1 MATNLPNRAQV
12 TYTYGNSQETAL
24 SNETNTTL
32 LDEFTMEVTKTAVA
46 SGIRSG
52 SNAAYILRIDNSGP
66 GTLYNPTITDDLGNS
81 AVNAD
86 SPLKYIEGS
95 AKFYVNGDPAAG
107 TASSS
112 ENQIVFSSGAALQ
125 PGDNLI
131 VVYAASVDETQAGT
145 ITNTITAQANSGSA
159 SGALITDTATATITL
174 TPYANISIFK
184 TADKASVVS
193 GDTLTYTFTLMN
205 TGAQAADSISFVD
218 ALPSEFT
225 VTSVSYTTNGTT
237 TPIDSTDYSI
247 TTPNTLTI
255 PDVGSSLVISV
266 PAATTEGPGITTITV
281 TGTVS

>member
-81 AVNAD
+81 SVNAD
-86 SPLKYIEGS
+86 PPLKYIEGS

-131 VVYAASVDETQAGT
+131 VVYAASVDETQEGT

-266 PAATTEGPGITTITV
+266 PAATTAGPGITTITV

>member
-32 LDEFTMEVTKTAVA
+32 LDEFTMEVTKTAIA

-81 AVNAD
+81 SVNAD
-86 SPLKYIEGS
+86 PPLKYIEGS

-266 PAATTEGPGITTITV
+266 PAATTAGPGITTITV

>member
-12 TYTYGNSQETAL
+12 TYIYGNSQETAL

-81 AVNAD
+81 SVNAD
-86 SPLKYIEGS
+86 PPLKYIEGS

-266 PAATTEGPGITTITV
+266 PAATTAGPGITTITV

>member
-32 LDEFTMEVTKTAVA
+32 LDEFTMEVTKTAIA

-81 AVNAD
+81 SVNAD
-86 SPLKYIEGS
+86 PPLKYIEGS

-131 VVYAASVDETQAGT
+131 VVYAASVDETQEGT

-266 PAATTEGPGITTITV
+266 PAATTAGPGITTITV

>member
-32 LDEFTMEVTKTAVA
+32 LDEFTMEVTKTAIA

-81 AVNAD
+81 SVNAD
-86 SPLKYIEGS
+86 PPLKYIEGS

>member
-81 AVNAD
+81 SVNAD
-86 SPLKYIEGS
+86 SPLKYIDGS

-112 ENQIVFSSGAALQ
+112 ADQIVFTSGAALQ

-174 TPYANISIFK
+174 TPYANVSIFK

-255 PDVGSSLVISV
+255 PDVGSSLIISV

>member
-107 TASSS
+107 TASSC

>member
-32 LDEFTMEVTKTAVA
+32 LDEFTMEVTKTAIA

-81 AVNAD
+81 SVNAD
-86 SPLKYIEGS
+86 PPLKYIEGS

-159 SGALITDTATATITL
+159 SGALITDMATATITL

>member
-12 TYTYGNSQETAL
+12 TYIYGNSQETAL

-81 AVNAD
+81 SVNAD
-86 SPLKYIEGS
+86 PPLKYIEGS